1 MLETKYFFRI
11 ICLADTYCLLFEVSG
26 RIYTIISLHLAELWS
41 PFVAIVCYCGNT
53 SLITAVKSYHVFK
66 INS

>member
-1 MLETKYFFRI
+1 MLETKYFFRV
-11 ICLADTYCLLFEVSG
+11 ICLADTYCLFEVSG
-26 RIYTIISLHLAELWS
+26 RIYTIISLHLAEFWW
-41 PFVAIVCYCGNT
+41 PCVVVVCYCGKS